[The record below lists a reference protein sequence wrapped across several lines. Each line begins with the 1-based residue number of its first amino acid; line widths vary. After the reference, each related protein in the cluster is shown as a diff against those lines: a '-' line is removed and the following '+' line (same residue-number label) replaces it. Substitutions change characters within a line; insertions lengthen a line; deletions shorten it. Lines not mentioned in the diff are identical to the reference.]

1 MPKEIRLRCQFLW
14 SSAMQCADASPPQP
28 RTAQKL
34 LHNLRQLTAA
44 HDCRVPDSLTK
55 TLCPKCW
62 APRIPGVSCRTRT
75 AKRTRRSP
83 ASMRYVVDKKSGGHA
98 LKSQLVTTCLLCGEI
113 ARAPGAPRPPA
124 RPPKKR
130 DMRAA
135 ADDFVAVGA
144 PLLPRARRSGRR
156 RPPRRSPGSCW
167 TRSRASGRRRISL
180 RSEVCLR
187 AFGNR
192 RLAG

>member
-1 MPKEIRLRCQFLW
+1 MDAMPKEIRLRCQFLW

-34 LHNLRQLTAA
+34 LHTLRQLTAA
-44 HDCRVPDSLTK
+44 HDCRVPESLTK

-83 ASMRYVVDKKSGGHA
+83 ASMRYVPGKTGKSGHA

-113 ARAPGAPRPPA
+113 SRAPGAPRPA

-135 ADDFVAVGA
+135 ADDCRGRGGRRCS
-144 PLLPRARRSGRR
+144 PRARA
-156 RPPRRSPGSCW
+156 PPAPAQPRKLLDAKPRKRKKTDERGAACAPE
-167 TRSRASGRRRISL
+167 RI
-180 RSEVCLR
+180 
-187 AFGNR
+187 
-192 RLAG
+192 AG

>member
-1 MPKEIRLRCQFLW
+1 MEDMPKDIRLRCQFLW

-34 LHNLRQLTAA
+34 LDTLRQLTAA
-44 HDCRVPDSLTK
+44 HDCRVPESLTK

-83 ASMRYVVDKKSGGHA
+83 ASMRYVPGKTGKGGHA

-113 ARAPGAPRPPA
+113 SRAPGAPRPPA

-144 PLLPRARRSGRR
+144 PLLPARAPK
-156 RPPRRSPGSCW
+156 RPPPPAQAQPRKLLDAKPRKRKKTDKKPK
-167 TRSRASGRRRISL
+167 
-180 RSEVCLR
+180 
-187 AFGNR
+187 
-192 RLAG
+192 

>member
-1 MPKEIRLRCQFLW
+1 MDAMPKEIRLRCQFLW
-14 SSAMQCADASPPQP
+14 SSAMRCADASPPQP

-44 HDCRVPDSLTK
+44 HDCKVPESLTK

-83 ASMRYVVDKKSGGHA
+83 ASMRYVPGKTGKGGHA
-98 LKSQLVTTCLLCGEI
+98 LKSQLVTTCLLCCEI
-113 ARAPGAPRPPA
+113 SRAPGAPRPPA

-135 ADDFVAVGA
+135 ADDFG
-144 PLLPRARRSGRR
+144 PWGRRCSPRARRSAR
-156 RPPRRSPGSCW
+156 RPPPAQPRKLL
-167 TRSRASGRRRISL
+167 GR
-180 RSEVCLR
+180 E
-187 AFGNR
+187 AAQAEEDG
-192 RLAG
+192 